1 MERNNV
7 NEMKHFKTLA
17 AYLDYMQLPRP
28 EHPMLSVMVAQGEGY
43 LPCPRE
49 SSPPISADCYS
60 ISLKK
65 KIHGDLNYGRT
76 KYDFTN
82 GALIFIA
89 PRQIVQ
95 WDSSVVFEQKGF
107 SINFHEDFLK
117 GTELAQQIKKYG
129 FFSYSVNEALHLS
142 PKEEKQMESIVGNID
157 IEYHNNQD
165 DFSKDIIISQL
176 STLLKYANRFYER
189 QFLNRKE
196 LSHNLL
202 EQFNQQLETYS
213 ESGKLQEKGIPN
225 IEQIAEKMAV
235 SQRYLSDT
243 LKKETGKTTT
253 EHLQLYLIDQS
264 KNILLKPGKSIAEVA
279 YELGFDYPQYFSR
292 LFKKKEGISPTEYR
306 EKYSLN

>member
-1 MERNNV
+1 MQ
-7 NEMKHFKTLA
+7 HFKTLS
-17 AYLDYMQLPRP
+17 AYIDYLELPRP
-28 EHPMLSVMVAQGEGY
+28 EHPMLSVFSAIDDGF
-43 LPCPRE
+43 LPCPKE
-49 SSPPISADCYS
+49 SSPPITNDCYS

-65 KIHGDLNYGRT
+65 VVKGDLNYGRT

-89 PRQIVQ
+89 PRQVLQ

-129 FFSYSVNEALHLS
+129 FFSYSANEALHLS
-142 PKEEKQMESIVGNID
+142 PREEKQIESIVENIE

-165 DFSKDIIISQL
+165 EFSKDIIISQL

-196 LSHNLL
+196 LSNDLL
-202 EQFNQQLETYS
+202 AQFNQQLEAYF
-213 ESGKLQEKGIPN
+213 ESGQLQEKGIPS
-225 IEQIAEKMAV
+225 IEQLAGKMSV

-253 EHLQLYLIDQS
+253 EHLQLYLIDEA
-264 KNILLKPGKSIAEVA
+264 KNILLKPDKSISEVA
-279 YELGFDYPQYFSR
+279 YELGFEYPQYFSR
-292 LFKKKEGISPTEYR
+292 LFKKKEGVSPSEYR
-306 EKYSLN
+306 EKYKMN